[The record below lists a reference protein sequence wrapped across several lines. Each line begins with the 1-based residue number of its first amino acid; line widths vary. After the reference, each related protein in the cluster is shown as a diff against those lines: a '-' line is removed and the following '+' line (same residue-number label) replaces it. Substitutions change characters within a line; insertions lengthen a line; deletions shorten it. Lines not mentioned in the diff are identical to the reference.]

1 MEPKQQ
7 EMMEFERNR
16 NQLLSISSQKQQ
28 LQFQASALKNA
39 LDELE
44 KTSEKKV
51 YKAVGNILI
60 QTPVTDVK
68 KELKENKE
76 SADLRIKTL
85 QKQEDSLVGKLNKL
99 RREIEGKSAASA
111 VAAPDGDATSVSE
124 TEKTEKKENKK

>member
-60 QTPVTDVK
+60 QAPVTDVK

-76 SADLRIKTL
+76 STDLRIKTL
-85 QKQEDSLVGKLNKL
+85 QKQEDSLVSKLNKL
-99 RREIEGKSAASA
+99 RRELEGKPA
-111 VAAPDGDATSVSE
+111 VAAEEATEVLE
-124 TEKTEKKENKK
+124 TEKSEKKK

>member
-60 QTPVTDVK
+60 QAPVTDVK

-76 SADLRIKTL
+76 STDLRIKTL
-85 QKQEDSLVGKLNKL
+85 QKQEDSLVSKLNKL
-99 RREIEGKSAASA
+99 RRELEGKPAFSA
-111 VAAPDGDATSVSE
+111 GEATEVSG
-124 TEKTEKKENKK
+124 TEKSEKKEKKN

>member
-60 QTPVTDVK
+60 QAPVTDVT

-76 SADLRIKTL
+76 STDLRIKTL
-85 QKQEDSLVGKLNKL
+85 QKQEESLVAKLNKL
-99 RREIEGKSAASA
+99 RREIEGKPPTPA
-111 VAAPDGDATSVSE
+111 GDATAVSE
-124 TEKTEKKENKK
+124 TEKKEKKK

>member
-7 EMMEFERNR
+7 DLMEFERNR
-16 NQLLSISSQKQQ
+16 NNLLSISSQKQQ

-60 QTPVTDVK
+60 QAPVTDVK
-68 KELKENKE
+68 KELKDNKE
-76 SADLRIKTL
+76 STDLRIKTL
-85 QKQEDSLVGKLNKL
+85 QKQEDSLVSKLNKL
-99 RREIEGKSAASA
+99 RREIEGKP
-111 VAAPDGDATSVSE
+111 APPAGEATAVSE
-124 TEKTEKKENKK
+124 TDKSEKKK

>member
-7 EMMEFERNR
+7 DIMEFERNR
-16 NQLLSISSQKQQ
+16 NNLISISSQKQQ

-60 QTPVTDVK
+60 QATVTDVK
-68 KELKENKE
+68 KELKETKE
-76 SADLRIKTL
+76 STDLRIKTL
-85 QKQEDSLVGKLNKL
+85 QKQEDSLVSKLNKL
-99 RREIEGKSAASA
+99 RREIEGKPAFSA
-111 VAAPDGDATSVSE
+111 GDAAEVSE
-124 TEKTEKKENKK
+124 TEKSEKKEKKK

>member
-7 EMMEFERNR
+7 DLMEFERNR

-60 QTPVTDVK
+60 QSPVTDVQ
-68 KELKENKE
+68 KELKETKE
-76 SADLRIKTL
+76 STDLRIKTL
-85 QKQEDSLVGKLNKL
+85 QKQEDSMVSKLNKL
-99 RREIEGKSAASA
+99 RREIEGKPA
-111 VAAPDGDATSVSE
+111 VAGEATAVSE
-124 TEKTEKKENKK
+124 TEKSEKKK

>member
-60 QTPVTDVK
+60 QAPVTDVK

-76 SADLRIKTL
+76 STDLRIKTL
-85 QKQEDSLVGKLNKL
+85 QKQEDSLVSKLNKL
-99 RREIEGKSAASA
+99 RRELEGKPAA
-111 VAAPDGDATSVSE
+111 AAGESTEVSG
-124 TEKTEKKENKK
+124 TEKSEKKEKKK

>member
-60 QTPVTDVK
+60 QAPVTDVK

-76 SADLRIKTL
+76 STDLRIKTL
-85 QKQEDSLVGKLNKL
+85 QKQEDSLVSKLNKL
-99 RREIEGKSAASA
+99 RRELEGKPA
-111 VAAPDGDATSVSE
+111 VVAGESTEVSG
-124 TEKTEKKENKK
+124 TEESEKKEKKK

>member
-7 EMMEFERNR
+7 DLMEFERNR
-16 NQLLSISSQKQQ
+16 NQLLSISAQKQQ
-28 LQFQASALKNA
+28 LQFQTSALKSA

-60 QTPVTDVK
+60 QAPVTDVK

-76 SADLRIKTL
+76 STDLRIKTL
-85 QKQEDSLVGKLNKL
+85 QKQEDTLVGKLNKL
-99 RREIEGKSAASA
+99 RRQIEGKD
-111 VAAPDGDATSVSE
+111 APSGEDSQVTE
-124 TEKTEKKENKK
+124 TEDSEKEEKKNKK